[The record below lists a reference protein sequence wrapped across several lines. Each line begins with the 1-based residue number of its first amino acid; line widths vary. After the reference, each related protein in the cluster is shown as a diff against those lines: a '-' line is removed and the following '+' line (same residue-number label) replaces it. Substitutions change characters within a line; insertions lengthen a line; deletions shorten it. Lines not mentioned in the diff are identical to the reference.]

1 MPATPDR
8 HFSIAMSVA
17 PVSAIDHLVNGG
29 RIEAPVIALRQ
40 ESQIRRLGFELGA
53 ERAGAFAIVAVT
65 TGAIIQVLRPALV
78 GLLRPRRDEH
88 RHHNG
93 RGRQTGRD
101 RLADHVQP

>member
-1 MPATPDR
+1 MPFHRRDNSLWNFAVMRARCRGRRHSGSFMAATPNR

-17 PVSAIDHLVNGG
+17 PVSTIDHLVNGG

-65 TGAIIQVLRPALV
+65 SGAVV
-78 GLLRPRRDEH
+78 
-88 RHHNG
+88 
-93 RGRQTGRD
+93 
-101 RLADHVQP
+101 HV